1 MADSVKR
8 ERIWYWDILRIA
20 AVVCLVIRHISTAS
34 FDFVEPLGAKWW
46 VFNVYGSLVAWMVP
60 VYLMLS
66 GASFLDPNRTV
77 SIKTIYT
84 RNIFRMAVAFFVW
97 SALYVVYNLLSG
109 QDNLRP
115 IHVMFLEGHFHLWF
129 LPMII
134 GIYMLIPVFRL
145 ATKTIRGTAYI
156 FIASLVVSVTL
167 PMLQDIGWF
176 PGEEVFSGANNVGF
190 ISAHVCFF
198 FAGYLFHKVDLTKK
212 QRIILYTVAIIATAG
227 VFFGTWRLTLREMV
241 HNEDM
246 QSDSNLLTGI
256 QGIALFVFVKECC
269 RGKIFSV
276 ETQNAL
282 KFYSGLT
289 FGVYLVHVMLI
300 AFLDR
305 MGFSPMRYNAG
316 WMIPLIF
323 CVVTPLSFFFTYL
336 IRKIPVIGK
345 YIT

>member
-1 MADSVKR
+1 M
-8 ERIWYWDILRIA
+8 
-20 AVVCLVIRHISTAS
+20 
-34 FDFVEPLGAKWW
+34 
-46 VFNVYGSLVAWMVP
+46 
-60 VYLMLS
+60 
-66 GASFLDPNRTV
+66 
-77 SIKTIYT
+77 
-84 RNIFRMAVAFFVW
+84 
-97 SALYVVYNLLSG
+97 
-109 QDNLRP
+109 
-115 IHVMFLEGHFHLWF
+115 
-129 LPMII
+129 
-134 GIYMLIPVFRL
+134 
-145 ATKTIRGTAYI
+145 
-156 FIASLVVSVTL
+156 
-167 PMLQDIGWF
+167 
-176 PGEEVFSGANNVGF
+176 
-190 ISAHVCFF
+190 
-198 FAGYLFHKVDLTKK
+198 
-212 QRIILYTVAIIATAG
+212 
-227 VFFGTWRLTLREMV
+227 REMV

-269 RGKIFSV
+269 RGKSFSV

-289 FGVYLVHVMLI
+289 FGVYLIHVMLI